1 MKNLILLVFAFAIM
15 ACTPRPNDSDVNTT
29 DDQTRPMTDRE
40 VNPQGLDNEDMTDG
54 IDPDQSM
61 DADMD
66 MDMGGME
73 AQVQQTMD
81 AVQGAGGDITALAPS
96 TAVSNIDSWISKLEG
111 MDGTD
116 GIVTNLRSL
125 KDELGAANID
135 GPRVSNLLSEL
146 ATETRQVGGGNQGV
160 TMLASALDAGAAKLG
175 GK

>member
-15 ACTPRPNDSDVNTT
+15 ACTPRPNDNDVNTT

-40 VNPQGLDNEDMTDG
+40 VNPQGLDNDDMTDG

-66 MDMGGME
+66 MAGTD

-81 AVQGAGGDITALAPS
+81 AVQGAGGDITSLAPS
-96 TAVSNIDSWISKLEG
+96 TAVSNIDSWINELEG

-125 KDELGAANID
+125 KDELGAASID

-146 ATETRQVGGGNQGV
+146 ATETRQVGGGNQGL